1 MKNIFLLI
9 AFYFFFVPAGAQ
21 ERSSN
26 DYERTFKALPMEWNC
41 PTIEKYQ
48 GILSSKKNEDV
59 KLWADAIKE
68 DFQPYTDSSNGKHL
82 LTQTVITVENPLY
95 DTNNLIDYIS
105 SWLKKEGWGSNL
117 KVDKENKT
125 FSSFIKEKH
134 IASHATFMDVYKVYI
149 SPSIEIRILDYNQLC
164 ITFVA
169 SYYTN
174 KQFGSN
180 GGLITTFN
188 KKIDEVYP
196 FVPKSTHKNT
206 YAKAYVS
213 TYIDFWNIISKLRS
227 DLNQNFSKDT
237 KFLQQ
242 KHYEYSVDSL
252 ASKYGEVTKVILDET
267 QPNDVTKQI
276 RIYEDAR
283 KAVVLGKTIDFKD
296 LMSCEITDDPKY
308 APGRSYSVGGGISIF
323 GFGLGGSQTINEPGK
338 VIHNYVV
345 NIKLDNLKTPLIL
358 LLTGRNE
365 AKAQEILA
373 CFEYILRHYATAS
386 SPKSRTRQVKR

>member
-1 MKNIFLLI
+1 MKNFFLLI
-9 AFYFFFVPAGAQ
+9 ALSFFFVPADAQ
-21 ERSSN
+21 DRSSY
-26 DYERTFKALPMEWNC
+26 DYEKAFKALPMEWIC
-41 PTIEKYQ
+41 PGIEKYQ

-68 DFQPYTDSSNGKHL
+68 DFQPYTDPSNGKHL
-82 LTQTVITVENPLY
+82 LTQTVFTVENPLY

-134 IASHATFMDVYKVYI
+134 IASHADFLHVYKVYI
-149 SPSIEIRILDYNQLC
+149 SPYIEIHLLDDNQLS
-164 ITFVA
+164 IAFLA
-169 SYYTN
+169 SDYTN
-174 KQFGSN
+174 KEYGSDN
-180 GGLITTFN
+180 RLITTYN
-188 KKIDEVYP
+188 KKIGEVYP

-213 TYIDFWNIISKLRS
+213 TYIDFWNTISKLRS
-227 DLNQNFSKDT
+227 DLNLNFSKDT

-252 ASKYGEVTKVILDET
+252 ASKYGEVTKVIFDET

-276 RIYEDAR
+276 RIYEDAK
-283 KAVVLGKTIDFKD
+283 KAVVLGQTIDFKD

-338 VIHNYVV
+338 VIHNYLV

-358 LLTGRNE
+358 ILTGRNE

-373 CFEYILRHYATAS
+373 CFEYILRHHATAS
-386 SPKSRTRQVKR
+386 RPKSKQVRR